1 MWTMIIADDEPLI
14 IRGIQKMID
23 WKQMGIEIV
32 GCCRDG
38 NSALVEIARKRPD
51 IAILDISMP
60 GKTGLDILKELN
72 CMGIATRV
80 IFISGF
86 QQFDYAVE
94 ALRLG
99 AVNYLLKPV
108 NKNDL
113 IENVKSCL
121 DMGEQKEQEPQ
132 KEEPQA
138 DYESLVQLEAA
149 MYVPAATSL
158 LLNQPRTKAE
168 LRLMKFSLYHAL
180 EAYVQDK
187 GLGIVFYK
195 DKQPCVVFKNKSVKE
210 LYGMCGGMIREIE
223 EKTGNRLG
231 VVLGREV
238 SEMSGIQG
246 AYNEAARMM
255 DYFYFESLLQTPVLS
270 VGQPVFKSGYTYAD
284 MKESRQKL
292 MEAALD
298 MDEERIKRG
307 FSHYRRI
314 VGQIADGD
322 KETAVF
328 NLLTV
333 IHALEERLDQMG
345 ISTEKMDSGQ
355 MITRAL
361 ECVNYDAMCQAACGF
376 LMEYIQI
383 MHTVLQKNEKKDI
396 IRAKAYID
404 DHYMES
410 LTLDVMA
417 EYVHMNASYFS
428 SYFKRH
434 TGQNFKEYLN
444 QIRLR
449 HALDL
454 LLSTDM
460 KSYEISDAV
469 GFKDPKYL
477 SELFQRTYG
486 KTPMAY
492 RKELR
497 SR

>member
-1 MWTMIIADDEPLI
+1 M
-14 IRGIQKMID
+14 
-23 WKQMGIEIV
+23 
-32 GCCRDG
+32 
-38 NSALVEIARKRPD
+38 
-51 IAILDISMP
+51 
-60 GKTGLDILKELN
+60 
-72 CMGIATRV
+72 
-80 IFISGF
+80 
-86 QQFDYAVE
+86 
-94 ALRLG
+94 
-99 AVNYLLKPV
+99 
-108 NKNDL
+108 
-113 IENVKSCL
+113 
-121 DMGEQKEQEPQ
+121 
-132 KEEPQA
+132 
-138 DYESLVQLEAA
+138 
-149 MYVPAATSL
+149 
-158 LLNQPRTKAE
+158 
-168 LRLMKFSLYHAL
+168 
-180 EAYVQDK
+180 
-187 GLGIVFYK
+187 
-195 DKQPCVVFKNKSVKE
+195 
-210 LYGMCGGMIREIE
+210 
-223 EKTGNRLG
+223 
-231 VVLGREV
+231 
-238 SEMSGIQG
+238 
-246 AYNEAARMM
+246 
-255 DYFYFESLLQTPVLS
+255 
-270 VGQPVFKSGYTYAD
+270 
-284 MKESRQKL
+284 
-292 MEAALD
+292 
-298 MDEERIKRG
+298 
-307 FSHYRRI
+307 
-314 VGQIADGD
+314 GQIADGD

-355 MITRAL
+355 MITKAL

-383 MHTVLQKNEKKDI
+383 MHNVLQKNEKKDI

-486 KTPMAY
+486 KTPVAY